1 MKKELFWSHGIQLP
15 IIYSPLPVLTIWF
28 SSGKSILPKVKIK
41 NRITGQKITFSF
53 LVISEISCHTDIP
66 LSLSWNWDGSAF
78 ATTCKD
84 KSLRVIDAR
93 SGKVKAEKKKA
104 HEGNK
109 SAKCIFLKGG
119 KVFTLGFSKRCD
131 RQYALWD
138 PVSFKGRVISSSG
151 VETIII
157 PKTNHIT

>member
-15 IIYSPLPVLTIWF
+15 IIYSPLQVLTIWF
-28 SSGKSILPKVKIK
+28 SSGKSILPKVKY
-41 NRITGQKITFSF
+41 QKYPVKKSNICFL

-138 PVSFKGRVISSSG
+138 PVSYF
-151 VETIII
+151 
-157 PKTNHIT
+157 

>member
-1 MKKELFWSHGIQLP
+1 MTRLNLFI
-15 IIYSPLPVLTIWF
+15 
-28 SSGKSILPKVKIK
+28 
-41 NRITGQKITFSF
+41 
-53 LVISEISCHTDIP
+53 LVISEITCHTDLP
-66 LSLSWNWDGSAF
+66 LSLSWNWDGSLF

-84 KSLRVIDAR
+84 KSLRIIDPR

-138 PVSFKGRVISSSG
+138 PVRTISRIL
-151 VETIII
+151 T
-157 PKTNHIT
+157 P

>member
-1 MKKELFWSHGIQLP
+1 MVSWHPTAHNILASAGADNMVFIWKVDSAEGKKL
-15 IIYSPLPVLTIWF
+15 
-28 SSGKSILPKVKIK
+28 K
-41 NRITGQKITFSF
+41 NIRSKNNNCF

-138 PVSFKGRVISSSG
+138 PVS
-151 VETIII
+151 
-157 PKTNHIT
+157 

>member
-1 MKKELFWSHGIQLP
+1 MKLSRHEKRALLVSWHPTAHNILASAGADNMVF
-15 IIYSPLPVLTIWF
+15 IWKVD
-28 SSGKSILPKVKIK
+28 SAEGKRSKLS
-41 NRITGQKITFSF
+41 GQKLIFPF

-138 PVSFKGRVISSSG
+138 PVSYF
-151 VETIII
+151 
-157 PKTNHIT
+157 

>member
-28 SSGKSILPKVKIK
+28 SSGKSILPKVRLKIVIK
-41 NRITGQKITFSF
+41 VTNLLF

-109 SAKCIFLKGG
+109 SAKCIFLKSG

-138 PVSFKGRVISSSG
+138 PVSS
-151 VETIII
+151 
-157 PKTNHIT
+157 